1 MNALPPPLSASSS
14 RRPRALASALA
25 LALALPLLGCAR
37 SAPKTPPPR
46 TMALARSCAGSPSVS
61 AASSSAR
68 ATPVREADLLA
79 EAASGPAFTDAR
91 DRVAHAAGLQTPL
104 GSQEESPLFVLA
116 RMQLLKSEIS
126 AAHAYSDCLGDALEE
141 LEQHLVNR
149 HARDETVLTALS
161 IAIGAAGAI
170 AAGAIELADQD
181 SPAEPIVGIAA
192 GATSAGLG
200 ASALFL
206 PMPTIELDH
215 EPNLLA
221 SVWTGVGDD
230 RSFSPFVWKSLF
242 LPRVDGPSPA
252 AELRRRWKEMLEKEA
267 GEGQRSSGPSALE
280 HLIFGRGGTYSVDA
294 LRLRDAM
301 LDHLETEVALMN
313 QDLQDLLEAW
323 TETALKDDPRADENL
338 EISPGDPPLPTI
350 PTDETS
356 PPPKTP
362 ESTAETPESTAKT
375 PASSST

>member
-1 MNALPPPLSASSS
+1 MTAPLPAPGARPS
-14 RRPRALASALA
+14 RRLRLVASALA
-25 LALALPLLGCAR
+25 FAIALPTLGCGR
-37 SAPKTPPPR
+37 SAPKAPPAR
-46 TMALARSCAGSPSVS
+46 TMALARSCAGSSTPSDG
-61 AASSSAR
+61 ASPAK
-68 ATPVREADLLA
+68 TQPVREAELLA
-79 EAASGPAFTDAR
+79 EMASRAAFTDPR
-91 DRVAHAAGLQTPL
+91 DRVAHAAGLHTSL
-104 GSQEESPLFVLA
+104 GWKQESPLLVLA
-116 RMQLLKSEIS
+116 RMQLLKSDIS
-126 AAHAYSDCLGDALEE
+126 AAHAYADCLGDALEE
-141 LEQHLVNR
+141 LEQHLMSR
-149 HARDETVLTALS
+149 HSRDETVLTALS

-181 SPAEPIVGIAA
+181 SPGEPIVGIAA

-206 PMPTIELDH
+206 PIPTIELAH

-221 SVWTGVGDD
+221 SVWTGVGND
-230 RSFSPFVWKSLF
+230 RSFSPFVWKLLF
-242 LPRVDGPSPA
+242 LPRVEGPSPA
-252 AELRRRWKEMLEKEA
+252 AELRRRWKEMFESAEDGK
-267 GEGQRSSGPSALE
+267 RSSAPSSLE
-280 HLIFGRGGTYSVDA
+280 QLIFGRGGTYSVDA